1 MRLLG
6 ATVMASAFAL
16 CPVAGSSSAA
26 SELQIDL
33 PLTMPPVGSRRATRS
48 IPPGDATMKA
58 VLRNQRGRETV
69 RIDLTFAYRVPSGIV
84 FDEIIDRI
92 EIAVETLAGEPFS
105 TPTTIDPGEIN
116 LNPNRVPLT
125 YRATLYHPVDAAGY
139 VVRLRLFGNYE

>member
-16 CPVAGSSSAA
+16 CPVADSTSAA

-33 PLTMPPVGSRRATRS
+33 PVTMPSVGSRRTMRA
-48 IPPGDATMKA
+48 IPPGDATMTA
-58 VLRNQRGRETV
+58 VLRNQPGGETV
-69 RIDLTFAYRVPSGIV
+69 RVDLTFDYRVPPGIV

-92 EIAVETLAGEPFS
+92 EIAVETLAGAPFS

-125 YRATLYHPVDAAGY
+125 YRATLYHPADPAGY